1 MNKHLLVLA
10 SLVIAVSAN
19 AQSKKSFDIGG
30 AYSLAIPLH
39 EMGENI
45 NLTHSISGQINKRF
59 TNFQQAWIGVQAGL
73 GLYASKSVPQ
83 TYYFS
88 NTVTNTRA
96 RFSSNVLNLHV
107 ASGLELA
114 NQGNVIPYITA
125 KAGLSN
131 FYSSLYIE
139 DPNDIDGCRPLENKS
154 LINDIAFSYGGGV
167 GLRINAD
174 KLFKEKNGNWWID
187 FSANYLSGGPI
198 DYINTKHLQNHD
210 AGATTPPTEG
220 KGVKQDL
227 NVKFINIQSNEIHEH
242 KVAEVY
248 TTRINQL
255 DLKLGVIY
263 RIRY

>member
-1 MNKHLLVLA
+1 MNKHLLAIASVLLAA
-10 SLVIAVSAN
+10 SAT
-19 AQSKKSFDIGG
+19 AQSKKLFDVGG
-30 AYSLAIPLH
+30 VYSMAVPLRD
-39 EMGENI
+39 MGENI

-59 TNFQQAWIGVQAGL
+59 NNFQQAWVGVQAGL
-73 GLYASKSVPQ
+73 GVYASKSVPQ

-88 NTVTNTRA
+88 NTVTRTTA

-107 ASGLELA
+107 TSGLDLV
-114 NQGNVIPYITA
+114 NQGNVVPYVAA

-131 FYSSLYIE
+131 FYSKLYIE

-174 KLFKEKNGNWWID
+174 KLFKEKSGNWWID

-198 DYINTKHLQNHD
+198 DYINTKHLQHPD
-210 AGATTPPTEG
+210 AGATPPPAEG

-227 NVKFINIQSNEIHEH
+227 TVKFINIQSNEIHEH

-255 DLKLGVIY
+255 DFRLGIIY
-263 RIRY
+263 KIR